1 MYKVSSCAF
10 NFSDNFKEGDAFIGY
25 QPETPAA
32 VVLQASQQVGLPPEN
47 GSHGDIREEQWRND
61 VS

>member
-1 MYKVSSCAF
+1 MYLI
-10 NFSDNFKEGDAFIGY
+10 FSNNFKEGDAFIGY

-32 VVLQASQQVGLPPEN
+32 VVLQASQQIGLPPDN
-47 GSHGDIREEQWRND
+47 GSSDDISKEQWRDD